1 MTMVKVI
8 GVYIYM
14 FTYYGG
20 YKVKHIVQSYLWLK
34 GIHEFLFIARQ
45 WDLGGY
51 KYTTSFCE
59 LIH

>member
-20 YKVKHIVQSYLWLK
+20 YKVKYIVQSYLWLK
-34 GIHEFLFIARQ
+34 GIHEFLFIAR
-45 WDLGGY
+45 
-51 KYTTSFCE
+51 
-59 LIH
+59 